1 MTQRQRTRG
10 TLCALAIGIALAA
23 AQPRPACAAWSWYDD
38 AAGYQYALRRQRA
51 EGSPVL
57 VYFRTDW
64 CPHCRALDEL
74 LDSREVSSR
83 LRDYLKVRINPEHGA
98 AERRL
103 FEKDYG
109 SRSYPAL
116 FLETDGR
123 SRRRLSSEGPPAR
136 FLTQLPR

>member
-1 MTQRQRTRG
+1 MRAMFRG
-10 TLCALAIGIALAA
+10 SVPALATAIALALA
-23 AQPRPACAAWSWYDD
+23 TPRPAHASWYED
-38 AAGYQYALRRQRA
+38 AAGYEYALRRQR
-51 EGSPVL
+51 SDRVPVL

-64 CPHCRALDEL
+64 CPHCRVLDAL
-74 LDSREVSSR
+74 LDSHDVRSR
-83 LRDYLKVRINPEHGA
+83 LGDYLKVRINPEHGA

-123 SRRRLSSEGPPAR
+123 SSRRLSTQGPAAR
-136 FLTQLPR
+136 FLAQFPR

>member
-1 MTQRQRTRG
+1 MTQRTRG
-10 TLCALAIGIALAA
+10 TLCALAIGLALVATL
-23 AQPRPACAAWSWYDD
+23 PRPACAAWSWYDD
-38 AAGYQYALRRQRA
+38 AAGYQYALRRQRSDR
-51 EGSPVL
+51 SPVL

-64 CPHCRALDEL
+64 CPHCRALDAL

-103 FEKDYG
+103 EKDYG

>member
-1 MTQRQRTRG
+1 MTQRTRG

-23 AQPRPACAAWSWYDD
+23 TLPRPACAAWSWYDD
-38 AAGYQYALRRQRA
+38 AQGYQYALRRQRSDR
-51 EGSPVL
+51 SPVL

-109 SRSYPAL
+109 SRGYPAL
-116 FLETDGR
+116 FLQADGR
-123 SRRRLSSEGPPAR
+123 SPRRLSTEGPPAR